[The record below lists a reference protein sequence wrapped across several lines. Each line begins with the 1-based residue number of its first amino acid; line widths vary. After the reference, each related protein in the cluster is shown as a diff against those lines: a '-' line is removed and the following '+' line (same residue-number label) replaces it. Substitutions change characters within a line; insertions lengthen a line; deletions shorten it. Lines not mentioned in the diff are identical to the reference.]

1 MSSTQF
7 GWFNGCSVI
16 CPTEGT
22 SLGFPG
28 PILDSYSPP
37 LQNSDTYV
45 LHLPSR
51 YSKTRGMKFDYV
63 PWKSKMKT
71 NYLVL
76 SSYKLYSSIFKHIFI
91 ATRHIDLYEG
101 IHR

>member
-51 YSKTRGMKFDYV
+51 YSKTRGMKLESTLEIENENELF
-63 PWKSKMKT
+63 
-71 NYLVL
+71 
-76 SSYKLYSSIFKHIFI
+76 SSLE
-91 ATRHIDLYEG
+91 L
-101 IHR
+101 